1 MQFSGTHAPQG
12 QPGGT
17 PVRTPITLG
26 CCNAFG
32 GQTPHGGGDYEEAH
46 WRPHLYVN
54 VEDSSRGGAALG
66 CTSTGAKVVV
76 QNQKPVT

>member
-1 MQFSGTHAPQG
+1 
-12 QPGGT
+12 
-17 PVRTPITLG
+17 
-26 CCNAFG
+26 
-32 GQTPHGGGDYEEAH
+32 
-46 WRPHLYVN
+46 